1 MSVVI
6 VNTDDKMINSA
17 TQEARERRTFSHT
30 REDMSREMMS
40 ASVSIKIGVNYFS
53 EKERERE
60 RSAHCTQLLLQ
71 RNERGGKLECPNEM
85 KH

>member
-60 RSAHCTQLLLQ
+60 VLTVLNFYYSV
-71 RNERGGKLECPNEM
+71 M
-85 KH
+85 KEEES